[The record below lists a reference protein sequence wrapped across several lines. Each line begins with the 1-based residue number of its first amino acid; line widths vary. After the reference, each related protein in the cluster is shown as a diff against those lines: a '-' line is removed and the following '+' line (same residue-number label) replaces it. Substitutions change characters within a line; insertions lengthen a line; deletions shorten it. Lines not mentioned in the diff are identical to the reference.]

1 MVIMISVTIDTYPL
15 KQSILRKQK
24 LLEMNVDNKLKFGHE
39 P

>member
-1 MVIMISVTIDTYPL
+1 MISVTIDTYPL

-24 LLEMNVDNKLKFGHE
+24 LLEVNVDNKLKFGHE